1 MTDAHRATRL
11 IPPTLFGEC
20 DRDGRLLAGDLELSE
35 WHRRSGGRDE
45 DAIALPGV
53 ADLIRQTSAAGVPMT
68 RALLLATDD
77 RVATY
82 WARTT
87 PRGDRIDLELTD
99 SSAAA
104 WPGAVSRDATR
115 QRDFM
120 RTGADWLWEVDE
132 RFAVTALSDGAT
144 AFFGRPAANLVGRN
158 FNEILTEY
166 AFAETGAL
174 MEALK
179 RRINFRDIPVT
190 LALPGEAEQV
200 LLFQGQPILSAQGDF
215 AGMRGTAVEVAPAP
229 ERRVAPAA
237 EIKPEEVSATPMP
250 PASVGDILRTPIDS
264 IMEQAH
270 VMQTQTLG
278 PLRSTYV
285 DYAGDISDAAR
296 HLRDLLDDLFD
307 VARIDSRTLGLR
319 IETLDLSQLVDRAV
333 SLQQGHAA
341 KSGKPIE
348 THVAAPALAFGDAR
362 RIIQIL
368 INLIDNAIKYS
379 KDRSRIRIS
388 SASEGGRILVHVDDD
403 GPGIPASDR
412 DRIFSKFERLDPD
425 RPDGTGL
432 GLYIAREL
440 ARAMAGDL
448 IVGASPSGGAR
459 FTLSLPQAH

>member
-11 IPPTLFGEC
+11 IPTTLFGEC
-20 DRDGRLLAGDLELSE
+20 DREGRLLAGDQELSE
-35 WHRRSGGRDE
+35 WHRRSGGGDG

-53 ADLIRQTSAAGVPMT
+53 ADLIRQTAAAGVPLV

-99 SSAAA
+99 CSAAA
-104 WPGAVSRDATR
+104 WPGTVSRDATR

-120 RTGADWLWEVDE
+120 RSGTDWLWEVDE
-132 RFAVTALSDGAT
+132 RFAVTALSDSAT

-166 AFAETGAL
+166 ALAETGAL
-174 MEALK
+174 MAALK
-179 RRINFRDIPVT
+179 QQTDFRDIQVT
-190 LALPGEAEQV
+190 LSLSGEATHV

-229 ERRVAPAA
+229 EQRVVPAA
-237 EIKPEEVSATPMP
+237 EIEPEEVSPTIIPST
-250 PASVGDILRTPIDS
+250 SVGDILRTPIDS

-270 VMQTQTLG
+270 VLQTQTLG

-307 VARIDSRTLGLR
+307 VARIDSNTLGLR
-319 IETLDLSQLVDRAV
+319 IEMVDLPRLVDRAV

-341 KSGKPIE
+341 KSGKPVE
-348 THVAAPALAFGDAR
+348 SHVVTPALASGDTR

-368 INLIDNAIKYS
+368 VNLIDNAIKYS
-379 KDRSRIRIS
+379 SDGSHIRIS
-388 SASEGGRILVHVDDD
+388 SASDGGRILVHVDDD
-403 GPGIPASDR
+403 GPGIPAGDW

-448 IVGASPSGGAR
+448 IVDTSPSGGAR
-459 FTLSLPQAH
+459 FTLSLAQAH